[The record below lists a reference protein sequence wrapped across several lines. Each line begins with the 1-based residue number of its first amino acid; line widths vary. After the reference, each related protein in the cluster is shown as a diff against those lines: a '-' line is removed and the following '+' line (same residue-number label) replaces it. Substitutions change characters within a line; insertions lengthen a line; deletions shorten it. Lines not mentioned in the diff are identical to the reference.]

1 MGRFIRNFAVL
12 LLLPL
17 VGCHSAEDKAKRQ
30 FEEQQNQEAIKAATY
45 LRTHFNAVVDWPQ
58 QIKGKTFTID
68 VEPVFLRVDHR
79 PILFYAMLEDVKKEN
94 DSIFLYFLTIPTEGE
109 PSIRV
114 ILDCAGCDL
123 QALKKSANSIGDFV
137 VVAQVT
143 AAAKVLD
150 ADENA
155 PEYVLRG
162 KFIDARY
169 VGEYAMNRFLA
180 AQPAE
185 KTPSQ

>member
-1 MGRFIRNFAVL
+1 MGRTRITITSL
-12 LLLPL
+12 LILALI
-17 VGCHSAEDKAKRQ
+17 GCHSAEEKAKRQ
-30 FEEQQNQEAIKAATY
+30 LEEQQTQEAVKATTY
-45 LRTHFNAVVDWPQ
+45 LRTHFNPVVDWPQ

-68 VEPVFLRVDHR
+68 VEPVFVRADHR
-79 PILFYAMLEDVKKEN
+79 PILFYAMLEDVKREN

-123 QALKKSANSIGDFV
+123 QALKQSANSIGDFV

-143 AAAKVLD
+143 GAAKELD
-150 ADENA
+150 AGENA
-155 PEYVLRG
+155 PEYVLHG

-169 VGEYAMNRFLA
+169 IGEYAMNRFLA
-180 AQPAE
+180 TQPVE

>member
-1 MGRFIRNFAVL
+1 MGRMIRNFTVL

-17 VGCHSAEDKAKRQ
+17 VGCHSAEEKAKRQ
-30 FEEQQNQEAIKAATY
+30 LEEQQNQEAVKATTY
-45 LRTHFNAVVDWPQ
+45 LRTRFNAVVDWPQ
-58 QIKGKTFTID
+58 QIKGKAFTID

-123 QALKKSANSIGDFV
+123 QALKQSANSIGDFV

-143 AAAKVLD
+143 GAAKELD
-150 ADENA
+150 AGENA
-155 PEYVLRG
+155 PEYVLHG

-169 VGEYAMNRFLA
+169 IGEYAMNRFLA
-180 AQPAE
+180 TQPVE

>member
-1 MGRFIRNFAVL
+1 MI
-12 LLLPL
+12 
-17 VGCHSAEDKAKRQ
+17 GCHSAEEKAKRQ
-30 FEEQQNQEAIKAATY
+30 LEEHQAQEAVKATTY
-45 LRTHFNAVVDWPQ
+45 LRTQFNAVVDWPQ

-79 PILFYAMLEDVKKEN
+79 PILFYAMLEDVKREN

-123 QALKKSANSIGDFV
+123 QALKQSSNSIGDFA
-137 VVAQVT
+137 VVAQVN
-143 AAAKVLD
+143 AATKLLD
-150 ADENA
+150 AGEDA
-155 PEYVLRG
+155 PEFLLHG
-162 KFIDARY
+162 KFVDARY
-169 VGEYAMNRFLA
+169 VGEYPMNTFLA
-180 AQPAE
+180 AQPVE